1 MRSEEGMKCKNTDS
15 ESEDIKEVNHIHT
28 PKRRHHIAMKIDEK
42 SDF

>member
-15 ESEDIKEVNHIHT
+15 ESEDIKEVNYIHT
-28 PKRRHHIAMKIDEK
+28 PKRRHYIPIKIDEK